1 MFLGFSNKDY
11 KEYLMLLL
19 NVLFRGE
26 REKGD
31 REMKVV
37 LIGSFYWKFLLLWG
51 GVLYFWCISCILIY
65 VVYFVYY

>member
-1 MFLGFSNKDY
+1 MYCL
-11 KEYLMLLL
+11 
-19 NVLFRGE
+19 GE

-37 LIGSFYWKFLLLWG
+37 SIGSFYWKFLLLWG